1 MTRTYYDDILRNT
14 CVPPLKPQRLGPARS
29 HTQPSWRLTGELSNR
44 AIARPALF
52 VAVWLASFTPIAAI
66 AADQVSVPVT
76 YVDNRPFVTVAA
88 NGHKFRFMID
98 TGGYDTLDSSVA
110 KILRLKVTPAGT
122 ISGAGNGTSKNGTA
136 VLDSLQLGSQTIR
149 HAKVDVIDFSPI
161 AAHLRLKPFDGMIG
175 YDFFSK
181 DVVSFVNSKA
191 TFVIGHAVVHGEQVP
206 FSMYGT
212 IPEIEAAIN
221 GVDGDFILDTGDRTN
236 ATLIGSFVNRHPE
249 LRNAIVRS
257 NVVTGWGVGGPVL
270 SDILLLTSIETGSLR
285 SSNLVGRIAIA
296 KRGTFAATDISGTLG
311 NGYLRR
317 FDLSIDYPNHVLYLR
332 PNPDFVQ
339 PRCAPGAGSAQI
351 AIPSLDCLISA
362 HR

>member
-1 MTRTYYDDILRNT
+1 M
-14 CVPPLKPQRLGPARS
+14 
-29 HTQPSWRLTGELSNR
+29 
-44 AIARPALF
+44 
-52 VAVWLASFTPIAAI
+52 WLASFTPVASI

-98 TGGYDTLDSSVA
+98 TGGYNTLDSGVA
-110 KILRLKVTPAGT
+110 KILGLKVTPAGT
-122 ISGAGNGTSKNGTA
+122 IMGAGNGASKNGTA
-136 VLDSLQLGSQTIR
+136 VLSSLQLGSQTMR
-149 HAKVDVIDFSPI
+149 HVKVDVIDFSPI
-161 AAHLRLKPFDGMIG
+161 AAHLGLKPFDGMIG

-181 DVVSFVNSKA
+181 DVVSFVNSQA
-191 TFVIGHAVVHGEQVP
+191 TFVVGHAVVRGERIP

-212 IPEIEAAIN
+212 IPEIEAAVN

-236 ATLIGSFVNRHPE
+236 ATLIGSFVDRHPD

-270 SDILLLTSIETGSLR
+270 SDILLLTSIEAGSLKLR
-285 SSNLVGRIAIA
+285 YLVGRIAIA
-296 KRGTFAATDISGTLG
+296 KHGTFAATDISGTLG

-317 FDLSIDYPNHVLYLR
+317 FDVSIDYPNHVLYLR

-339 PRCAPGAGSAQI
+339 PRCPTATGSAQI
-351 AIPSLDCLISA
+351 AIPPLDCLISA
-362 HR
+362 HYKAVPKADVGPELAGPQRGRRFA